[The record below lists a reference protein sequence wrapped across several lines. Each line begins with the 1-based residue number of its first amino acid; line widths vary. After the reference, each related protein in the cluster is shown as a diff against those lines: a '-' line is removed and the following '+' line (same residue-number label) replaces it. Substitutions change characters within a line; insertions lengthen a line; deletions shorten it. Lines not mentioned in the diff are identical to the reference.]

1 MDKNLFDLSGEYEE
15 MLNQGIRLSGE
26 DRSFFITGRIQDLK
40 KHLPLNF
47 KPRRILDFG
56 CGIGDTTRFLA
67 DAFPGASIVGID
79 TAEEALEHARKIH
92 CSPEISFCTLRE
104 FSETD
109 SIDLCYV
116 NGVFHHIEPP
126 ERPAAVKIIR
136 TALAPGGFL
145 ALFENNPWNPGARMV
160 MNRIPFDRDAQP
172 LSPIET
178 KRLLRQGGFNSC
190 ARSRS
195 LFYFPRALAL
205 LRFAEPW
212 LARLP
217 LGAQY
222 YILAWK

>member
-1 MDKNLFDLSGEYEE
+1 MDKNLFDLSEEYEE
-15 MLNQGIRLSGE
+15 MLNKGIRLSGE
-26 DRSFFITGRIQDLK
+26 DRSFFMKGRIQDLK
-40 KHLPLNF
+40 KQLPLDF
-47 KPRRILDFG
+47 KPLRILDFG

-67 DAFPGASIVGID
+67 DAFPGASVVGID

-92 CSPEISFCTLRE
+92 GCSEISFYTLRE
-104 FSETD
+104 FSET
-109 SIDLCYV
+109 SSVDLCYV
-116 NGVFHHIEPP
+116 NGVFHHIEPE
-126 ERPAAVKIIR
+126 ERPAAVRIIR

-160 MNRIPFDRDAQP
+160 MSRIPFDRDAQP

-178 KRLLRQGGFNSC
+178 KRLLRHCGFNFC
-190 ARSRS
+190 ATRS
-195 LFYFPRALAL
+195 LFYFPRALAV

-222 YILAWK
+222 YILACK